1 MTTPIE
7 CDWCNELFEGERCEE
22 TNRAECPVCI
32 EECREMRAR
41 IRARKKRDEYIARL
55 YEDARRLLG
64 LAWRYLREGRVQA
77 ASECVELINAHR
89 RTVAGLRK
97 SPIAAP
103 LARTA
108 SAPAAESGTQVTH
121 QPARSNA
128 A

>member
-7 CDWCNELFEGERCEE
+7 CDWCNQLFDGERCEE

-32 EECREMRAR
+32 EECREMRQR
-41 IRARKKRDEYIARL
+41 VRARRMRDEYIARL

-89 RTVAGLRK
+89 RTVAALRK
-97 SPIAAP
+97 SPLVPP
-103 LARTA
+103 LAK
-108 SAPAAESGTQVTH
+108 APAESGTQVNH

>member
-1 MTTPIE
+1 MTPIE
-7 CDWCNELFEGERCEE
+7 CDWCNELFDGERCEE
-22 TNRAECPVCI
+22 TNRAECPVCV
-32 EECREMRAR
+32 EECREMRQR
-41 IRARKKRDEYIARL
+41 VRARRMRDEYIARL

-97 SPIAAP
+97 SPLVTVLAKAP
-103 LARTA
+103 T
-108 SAPAAESGTQVTH
+108 SAPAESGTQVNP